1 MDCNRCGGCGQFSY
15 NDVDGTRCYG
25 CAGSGWQYTPKG
37 KREFKKWQEAVR
49 AFRATKISDVRV
61 GDRIVLT
68 RGQSTQRE
76 FAEVLEVERQLRS
89 ADESPWSSSR
99 VNGELVFESRERTV
113 LSVVFKSGFTG
124 NYVFDQPEHMAEVSR
139 GKENE
144 PQPDE
149 YVARALST
157 KVKK

>member
-37 KREFKKWQEAVR
+37 KREFKKWKEAVE
-49 AFRATKISDVRV
+49 ACRATKISDVQV
-61 GDRIVLT
+61 GDKISLT

-76 FAEVLEVERQLRS
+76 FATVLEVERQLRT
-89 ADESPWSSSR
+89 ADESPWSSGS
-99 VNGELVFESRERTV
+99 VNGVLVFESRERIV
-113 LSVVFKSGFTG
+113 LSAVFKSGATA
-124 NYVFDQPEHMAEVSR
+124 NHVYDQPETLVQVSR
-139 GKENE
+139 GRENE
-144 PQPDE
+144 PQPNE
-149 YVARALST
+149 YAARALST